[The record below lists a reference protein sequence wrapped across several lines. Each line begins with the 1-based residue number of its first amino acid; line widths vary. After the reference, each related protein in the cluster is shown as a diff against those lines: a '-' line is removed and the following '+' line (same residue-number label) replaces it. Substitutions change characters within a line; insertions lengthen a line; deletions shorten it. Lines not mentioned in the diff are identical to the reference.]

1 MNSMSMN
8 STGLDSTSQS
18 TLPRRRSRWTDMLL
32 TTCGLF
38 VMTVFLMLTT
48 ALNPNGGLL
57 GRFFDQHG
65 VLMLG
70 IEVVAILV
78 AAIIVLFVE
87 RRASRRRLAEQEAEL
102 LASARAAAGEH
113 SVALAGE
120 GPPSGPAAD
129 HVSEPYSTPPFEQ
142 S

>member
-48 ALNPNGGLL
+48 ALSPNGGLL

-65 VLMLG
+65 LLMLG

-87 RRASRRRLAEQEAEL
+87 RRESRRRLMEQEAAL
-102 LASARAAAGEH
+102 LASARAAAREH

-129 HVSEPYSTPPFEQ
+129 HVSEPYPTPPFEQ
-142 S
+142 P

>member
-1 MNSMSMN
+1 MN
-8 STGLDSTSQS
+8 STSVSATSQS
-18 TLPRRRSRWTDMLL
+18 TPPRRRSRWTDVLL

-38 VMTVFLMLTT
+38 VMTVFLMLT
-48 ALNPNGGLL
+48 AAFNPNGGLL

-65 VLMLG
+65 MLMLG

-87 RRASRRRLAEQEAEL
+87 RRESRRRLAEQEAAL
-102 LASARAAAGEH
+102 LASARAAAREH
-113 SVALAGE
+113 SAGSADE
-120 GPPSGPAAD
+120 WPPSGPGAD

>member
-1 MNSMSMN
+1 MSMN

-65 VLMLG
+65 VQMLG
-70 IEVVAILV
+70 IEVGAILV

-87 RRASRRRLAEQEAEL
+87 RRESRRRLLEQEAAL
-102 LASARAAAGEH
+102 LASARAAARARFAETTGE
-113 SVALAGE
+113 E
-120 GPPSGPAAD
+120 PPSEPGSD
-129 HVSEPYSTPPFEQ
+129 HVSEPYSTRPFEQ